1 MVERRYDMKREKPC
15 KRKKC
20 PFSGGMK
27 MRENPMHVC
36 ETMQKS
42 RVDINIEKIG
52 EDWFWVFYGKTKGEV
67 HGIKYCPYCGMKL
80 R

>member
-1 MVERRYDMKREKPC
+1 
-15 KRKKC
+15 
-20 PFSGGMK
+20 

-52 EDWFWVFYGKTKGEV
+52 EDWFWVFYGKTKGEA

>member
-1 MVERRYDMKREKPC
+1 MKSSEENRI
-15 KRKKC
+15 
-20 PFSGGMK
+20 
-27 MRENPMHVC
+27 RENPMHVC

-42 RVDINIEKIG
+42 SVDINIEKIYG
-52 EDWFWVFYGKTKGEV
+52 IWFWVFYGKTKSEA